1 MENISTHLLTSWIKQ
16 VHTYEWISNELKVL
30 FPEKQRGFSVRSV
43 RRFCSNEGITKMD
56 ENELDE
62 VVKISVDEVNWGK
75 KSNFTIIFS
84 INLILY

>member
-16 VHTYEWISNELKVL
+16 GHTYEWISNELKVL
-30 FPEKQRGFSVRSV
+30 FPEKQRGFSARSV

-62 VVKISVDEVNWGK
+62 VLKISVDEVNWGK
-75 KSNFTIIFS
+75 KSTFTIIFS